1 MWTAYEMKG
10 HKILFILWEVF
21 HELPSNYSNNDHCW
35 WSSLCA
41 GLALA
46 QGISTTT
53 PRVPLQETIGGQ
65 TKPEVVHTATVPH
78 EPRGGH
84 ENPIVRYLT

>member
-1 MWTAYEMKG
+1 MNCPRIIRTMIIVG
-10 HKILFILWEVF
+10 GL
-21 HELPSNYSNNDHCW
+21 
-35 WSSLCA
+35 LCVPA
-41 GLALA
+41 LALA
-46 QGISTTT
+46 QEISTTT